1 MSDSAK
7 TLFEV
12 RDVTV
17 QFGGLRASDHVSF
30 QVKEGEIFG
39 LIGPNGAGKT
49 TIFNVIT
56 GSIVPTEGD
65 ILLDGKSLLK
75 LSPDK
80 IARSGISR
88 TFQNIRLFPKM
99 TVSENVAIGF
109 HCTPMYSRLEALL
122 GLPSVRRA
130 EKEVE
135 RKVAEMLEIFGLTA
149 YADMR
154 AGNLAYGL
162 QRKLEI
168 ARALATSPKLLLL
181 DEPAAGMNNDECV
194 ELAKLLR
201 LVREKFNVTI
211 IIIEHHIDLVLDL
224 CSRICVLNLGKVLKT
239 DVPQAIQND
248 EEVIQSY
255 LGSRR
260 EQDNEQQ

>member
-1 MSDSAK
+1 MTDSQQM
-7 TLFEV
+7 LFEV
-12 RDVTV
+12 RDISV
-17 QFGGLRASDHVSF
+17 QFGGLKASDHVSF
-30 QVKEGEIFG
+30 DVRKGEIFG

-56 GSIVPTEGD
+56 GSITPSEGA
-65 ILLDGKSLLK
+65 ISLDGKSLLNM
-75 LSPDK
+75 SPDK

-130 EKEVE
+130 ERAVDC
-135 RKVAEMLEIFGLTA
+135 KVADMLHIFGLTQ

-168 ARALATSPKLLLL
+168 ARALATGPKLLLL

-194 ELAKLLR
+194 ELAGLLR
-201 LVREKFNVTI
+201 EIHSRFDVAI
-211 IIIEHHIDLVLDL
+211 ILIEHHIDFVLGL
-224 CSRICVLNLGKVLKT
+224 CDRICVLNLGKVLKI
-239 DVPQAIQND
+239 DVPQIIQND
-248 EEVIQSY
+248 ADVIKSY

-260 EQDNEQQ
+260 EQSDEQQ